1 MVIVAV
7 DPNKKDLKLLV
18 KYLHLAFPGCEVVMF
33 SDPEAAAEYI
43 RETPID
49 VLYTEA
55 AMLGMTGFALQKAA
69 EAVQPAVLP
78 VFVTDSAAYAG
89 KAIQPRAKDYS
100 LKPVTKQAVWE
111 SMSDTRFA
119 YVPPAPKQWRHAL

>member
-7 DPNKKDLKLLV
+7 DPDKKDLKLLV

-33 SDPEAAAEYI
+33 TNPEAAAAYI

-55 AMLGMTGFALQKAA
+55 VMAGMTGFGLQAAA
-69 EAVQPAVLP
+69 EAVQPAVLT
-78 VFVTDSAAYAG
+78 VIVTATDAYAG
-89 KAIQPRAKDYS
+89 KAIQTRAKDYI
-100 LKPVTKQAVWE
+100 LKPVTKQSVWE
-111 SMSDTRFA
+111 AMSDTDFA
-119 YVPPAPKQWRHAL
+119 YTAPIIE